1 MNARNESNAGRRI
14 NWILA
19 LAMIATI
26 MSRAFRN
33 LSFGSPILP
42 GLTFFHRARQG
53 P

>member
-1 MNARNESNAGRRI
+1 MNARNENNTGRWI

-26 MSRAFRN
+26 ISRAFRD

-42 GLTFFHRARQG
+42 GLTFCHRARRG